1 MRIDACDN
9 CRGDLGRS
17 RRSENSNCRQRDG
30 KRENS
35 EELHGPPLSRS
46 PCGARL
52 SLLASMNQTTARGQ
66 SRWSQ
71 IANSAL
77 DADQYRPA
85 ARSTRL
91 RFRPKTYARGGP
103 RSLRDSGLELLIGAA
118 ARNAAWPASCHVSRS
133 GYGQAHLQERWEQ
146 VLTGSDP
153 RLHGTREIW
162 GCSRRRRVAR
172 SATPFP
178 GAWRARGRR
187 NCSRKGT
194 ARADRQ

>member
-1 MRIDACDN
+1 MRIDACNN

-17 RRSENSNCRQRDG
+17 GRSENSNCRQRDG

-46 PCGARL
+46 LCGARL
-52 SLLASMNQTTARGQ
+52 SLRASMNQTAAHGQ

-77 DADQYRPA
+77 MPISIGQQPDRPA
-85 ARSTRL
+85 CA
-91 RFRPKTYARGGP
+91 FRPKTYARGGP
-103 RSLRDSGLELLIGAA
+103 RSLWDSGLELLIGAA

-146 VLTGSDP
+146 MLTGSDP